1 MAILLD
7 PSCSFKAVIAEYII
21 WQNKK
26 SKSRLELYMKQEKK
40 TSLFFVYLSIGR
52 MGYGG
57 GRVGWRS

>member
-40 TSLFFVYLSIGR
+40 KQVFFLFTSA
-52 MGYGG
+52 
-57 GRVGWRS
+57 

>member
-40 TSLFFVYLSIGR
+40 NKSFFCLPQHRKDGLWW
-52 MGYGG
+52 G
-57 GRVGWRS
+57 